1 MKRVFLNRVQASAF
15 CGELLAMDYIKP
27 IEVEVKPFKP
37 KKTYKQVKYAHG
49 IIKFIAI
56 EQDRSVEATKI
67 IMKSNFGLFRVHTCF
82 ITGQRLVDL
91 TSLANYNREEIEA
104 FITQLEHYC
113 DSSGIEYI
121 AAKENAA

>member
-1 MKRVFLNRVQASAF
+1 MKRVLVNRVQASAF
-15 CGELLAMDYIKP
+15 CGELLAMDYAKP
-27 IEVEVKPFKP
+27 VEVDVKAFKP

-49 IIKFIAI
+49 IMQFIAI

-113 DSSGIEYI
+113 DSNGIKYI
-121 AAKENAA
+121 EAGQDD